1 MACRVSLSD
10 IAHAKMHYTKRHG
23 EEWMWGEDVTPTTC
37 PRAGCAVVCRGLAS
51 LAHHVQRDHE
61 SLWLLNL
68 RSKEGPDRVRCE
80 APGCQYTYSS
90 RSHMARHMRT
100 KHPDCVQ
107 NDTLHYCTSDHC
119 IASFPTKRG
128 LGLHMRHCRK
138 TLAQSGDS
146 DERND
151 SADGARCEICTQDF
165 ATRHR
170 YLIHRA
176 MHQKYGHI
184 PYKIT

>member
-1 MACRVSLSD
+1 
-10 IAHAKMHYTKRHG
+10 
-23 EEWMWGEDVTPTTC
+23 MWGEDVTPTTC

-68 RSKEGPDRVRCE
+68 RSKEGPDRVPCE

-107 NDTLHYCTSDHC
+107 NDTLHYCASDHC
-119 IASFPTKRG
+119 IAPFPTKRG
-128 LGLHMRHCRK
+128 IGLHMRHCRK
-138 TLAQSGDS
+138 TRAQSGDS

-151 SADGARCEICTQDF
+151 SADGVRCEICTQDF
-165 ATRHR
+165 TTRHR
-170 YLIHRA
+170 YLIHCA
-176 MHQKYGHI
+176 MHQKYGHV
-184 PYKIT
+184 PYKITRTFSPV